1 MLFSLYLVNKDKI
14 CNVTNM
20 ISFLIPSHNYGNFLK
35 KCVKSIIKN
44 NPKYIKEIII
54 VNDASSDNTDQI
66 IKELKKENIIRGE
79 KIDFKKIKFLRTGKK
94 GINRYLIEKFF
105 KRNTKY
111 KSNLPKSTVIQFKHF
126 K

>member
-44 NPKYIKEIII
+44 NPKYIFC
-54 VNDASSDNTDQI
+54 
-66 IKELKKENIIRGE
+66 ELM
-79 KIDFKKIKFLRTGKK
+79 
-94 GINRYLIEKFF
+94 
-105 KRNTKY
+105 RNPEARRITR
-111 KSNLPKSTVIQFKHF
+111 SF
-126 K
+126 

>member
-1 MLFSLYLVNKDKI
+1 
-14 CNVTNM
+14 M

-94 GINRYLIEKFF
+94 GINRHLIEKFF
-105 KRNTKY
+105 KRNRKY

>member
-1 MLFSLYLVNKDKI
+1 MLFSLYLVNKDEI

-66 IKELKKENIIRGE
+66 IKELKKENINLSYY
-79 KIDFKKIKFLRTGKK
+79 KKNFNNLAKTLNFAIKKK
-94 GINRYLIEKFF
+94 QR
-105 KRNTKY
+105 
-111 KSNLPKSTVIQFKHF
+111 
-126 K
+126 